1 MKLTKQT
8 KNLMKP
14 VKTVSITTNG
24 GTVEIGLRQLN
35 GAMRMERMLTIC
47 KLRDSGLN
55 VATAKDRPEEA
66 VNQLSTESILAM
78 EEMRNKL
85 LLFSIVEESES
96 GKCEQVYDTIE
107 EMMNNLPDDVVE
119 QLWVEVMDFNALTA
133 KQEEEIKADFPPSQ
147 S

>member
-24 GTVEIGLRQLN
+24 STVEIGIRQLN

-47 KLRDSGLN
+47 KLRDGGLN

-66 VNQLSTESILAM
+66 VSQLSTGSILAM

>member
-14 VKTVSITTNG
+14 VKTVSIATNDN
-24 GTVEIGLRQLN
+24 TVEIGIRQLN

-47 KLRDSGLN
+47 KLRDGGLN
-55 VATAKDRPEEA
+55 VAVAKDRPED
-66 VNQLSTESILAM
+66 VVGQLSTDSILAM

-85 LLFSIVEESES
+85 LLFSIVEET
-96 GKCEQVYDTIE
+96 GTDKWEQVYDTIE
-107 EMMNNLPDDVVE
+107 EMTNNLPDDVVE
-119 QLWVEVMDFNALTA
+119 KLWVEVMDFNAFTA
-133 KQEEEIKADFPPSQ
+133 KQEEEIKADFPKSQ